1 MYWRKQ
7 YCAHNIG
14 FASINRRFN
23 PSLNDLSLMVSKTCC
38 LLFWFL
44 NHDKFCLNWKYFCHL
59 PCYKANLSH
68 TLYLWK
74 KANANSIFQKCKMKQ
89 LEIFN
94 SSFNEIFSCSYWN
107 WVQNYYFLSLSSFY
121 WNQKLIVWQH
131 IWKSWTILK
140 WVVHKRVIGFKS
152 FSHMLV

>member
-7 YCAHNIG
+7 YCAHIIG
-14 FASINRRFN
+14 FNLLVSTGGSILLN
-23 PSLNDLSLMVSKTCC
+23 PSLNGLSLTVPKTC
-38 LLFWFL
+38 LPFWFL
-44 NHDKFCLNWKYFCHL
+44 NHDEFCLNLKYFCHL

-94 SSFNEIFSCSYWN
+94 SSFNEIFSCSYWK
-107 WVQNYYFLSLSSFY
+107 WVQNYYFLSLQFLLKPKANSLTTY
-121 WNQKLIVWQH
+121 MKVLNH
-131 IWKSWTILK
+131 IEVGGT
-140 WVVHKRVIGFKS
+140 
-152 FSHMLV
+152 